1 MSWAS
6 YPQTNWQYG
15 HLTPEEARPRQVR
28 RMLAREIDRFLF
40 CGESPAENEAAG
52 LERRIAAFGKA
63 LLQDLDSTN
72 EALAALWATLQDAPA
87 AAGDGDWAEEPAARL
102 YCLALYSFFWR
113 LAAGPLAI
121 DDEIDDQAVAPNGDV
136 QASRQ
141 DKSNDEGDGDAG
153 RTDVVGSGTRMLWC
167 WAHEWR
173 GDIAL
178 ALREKFA
185 RRSEHNVPADKLQ
198 KETTSLAEGLLQVV
212 LKSLPANLQ
221 VREKSVKRTSVD
233 GEPRTY
239 RRIEV
244 SSPDLEV
251 RLSEFLRAL
260 PYRLTFQPLK
270 EVPAYRRNAGAARDA
285 DAVPPQPLLKYGSTN
300 DFLRRFHRTIEAD
313 QRYVEAINAQQAV
326 AWRINRDLLQ
336 VAVHVAG
343 LALPRECW
351 TTVLEEAV
359 SVAHVG
365 EQEIGAWQR
374 WSAKEFYRPTA
385 GNAARN
391 NYRKPGELLDHP
403 LAKASLE
410 ELAWVDSEGRQPL
423 FHLPWRADYRGR
435 IFPRTPW
442 LTPQGADL
450 QRALFEFAEG
460 SRLDD
465 SGVRALK
472 EHGGNLV
479 RRERLLDD
487 LKIAG
492 RKVVKLEERRRW
504 VDMHEESIVASG
516 CSPLK
521 SVFWRE
527 ASGKPMQFLAFC
539 LAYRRWKED
548 PSTPC
553 HLPVQIDGTCN
564 GLQHIAALSSNE
576 ELAQAV
582 NVVARVD
589 GLPGD
594 IYSDI
599 ATVAQASALRARA
612 MAKKPGDGSVS
623 TPNASG
629 RRGGKRPTPLTAARQ
644 AVAAV
649 QESALDLLDWPGWI
663 DRDTAKKVVMTVPY
677 GAGPDAQACHVL
689 ERIAARLDAAFAG
702 PDGARLWAAAESLG
716 EAVEALEQLA
726 PSDPQTFLRGAR
738 RSLKNEV
745 RGNFEKDRPL
755 RKLLKASYRS
765 RAAATAAAPALSAEP
780 SGEAVGVAATSSA
793 SAWRL
798 WLGVSA
804 LGAYAAQQIVA
815 YLRSSLVCRFPA
827 VRVFEDWLAK
837 VGKCCI
843 GLPLM
848 WVTPLGFPVCQD
860 NFEKKKWSTKDYKFG
875 GCTFNIGGKLLTE
888 EVRNKRKKGKE
899 GTQQSALLPNLIH
912 SLDATHLAKTLN
924 AAVAD
929 GIDRFGSIHDCLLC
943 HPNDAGRLGELL
955 RATFADLYAPAA
967 SGKGPAVLARWSAW
981 MEIVADIAAT
991 DQVSGLL
998 GALQVP
1004 DGLAARLLLA
1014 ARPDSPSLSLLE
1026 RLRKLDEPH
1035 LAMAKLLLEF
1045 RRDDG
1050 RVGGQGAGEASK
1062 TVDSLSPGA
1071 CFDIGRVRD
1080 SLYFFS

>member
-40 CGESPAENEAAG
+40 GGDSPAAKGSAG
-52 LERRIAAFGKA
+52 LEQRVAAFGEV
-63 LLQDLDSTN
+63 LSPDLESRN
-72 EALAALWATLQDAPA
+72 EAVAALWATLQDAPA
-87 AAGDGDWAEEPAARL
+87 AAGDRDWAEKPAARL

-121 DDEIDDQAVAPNGDV
+121 DDEIDDEAVAPGGE
-136 QASRQ
+136 APATRQ
-141 DKSNDEGDGDAG
+141 EKGNDEGEGSSGSAG
-153 RTDVVGSGTRMLWC
+153 VAGGKGMLWC

-173 GDIAL
+173 GDIAR
-178 ALREKFA
+178 ALRAEFTWRA
-185 RRSEHNVPADKLQ
+185 EDDVPGGELQNAAALLADW
-198 KETTSLAEGLLQVV
+198 LLQAV
-212 LKSLPANLQ
+212 LKSLPSSLRGRERL
-221 VREKSVKRTSVD
+221 VRRTGED
-233 GEPRTY
+233 GKTRTY

-244 SSPDLEV
+244 SSPDLEM
-251 RLSEFLRAL
+251 RLGELLRAL

-270 EVPAYRRNAGAARDA
+270 EVPAYRRNTGAARDA
-285 DAVPPQPLLKYGSTN
+285 DSVPPQPLLQYASTN

-359 SVAHVG
+359 SVAGIG

-385 GNAARN
+385 GDTARN

-403 LAKASLE
+403 LAKVSLE
-410 ELAWVDSEGRQPL
+410 ELARVDSDGRQPV
-423 FHLPWRADYRGR
+423 FYLPWRADYRGR

-479 RRERLLDD
+479 RRERLLAD
-487 LKIAG
+487 LGIDG
-492 RKVVKLEERRRW
+492 RKVVTLEERRRW
-504 VDMHEESIVASG
+504 VEMHEEFIVASG

-553 HLPVQIDGTCN
+553 HLPIQIDGTCN
-564 GLQHIAALSSNE
+564 GLQHIAALSSDE
-576 ELAQAV
+576 ELARAV
-582 NVVARVD
+582 NVVARAD

-599 ATVAQASALRARA
+599 ATVAQGSALRARMVA
-612 MAKKPGDGSVS
+612 SALDTA
-623 TPNASG
+623 TPAASG
-629 RRGGKRPTPLTAARQ
+629 RRGGQRPTPLTAARQ
-644 AVAAV
+644 AVAAL
-649 QESALDLLDWPGWI
+649 QASALDLLDWPGWI
-663 DRDTAKKVVMTVPY
+663 DRDTAKKVLMTVPY

-702 PDGARLWAAAESLG
+702 PDGARLWTAAEALG
-716 EAVEALEQLA
+716 EAVEALQLLA
-726 PSDPQTFLRGAR
+726 PNDPQTSFLRDAR
-738 RSLKNEV
+738 RSLRNEV
-745 RGNFEKDRPL
+745 RGNLEKDRPL
-755 RKLLKASYRS
+755 RKLLKTVYRTRRAVAS
-765 RAAATAAAPALSAEP
+765 AAPILSAP
-780 SGEAVGVAATSSA
+780 SSDEAAGVAATGSA
-793 SAWRL
+793 SAWRF
-798 WLGVSA
+798 WLGASA
-804 LGAYAAQQIVA
+804 LGAYAAQEIVA
-815 YLRSSLVCRFPA
+815 CLRSSLESRFPA
-827 VRVFEDWLAK
+827 VRVFVGWLKK
-837 VGKCCI
+837 VGGRCV

-848 WVTPLGFPVCQD
+848 WLTPLGFPVCQD
-860 NFEKKKWSTKDYKFG
+860 QFRKKRSSLS
-875 GCTFNIGGKLLTE
+875 CRIGGDLIGIGTTGLTE
-888 EVRNKRKKGKE
+888 AVLNTGREA
-899 GTQQSALLPNLIH
+899 TQQSALLPNLIH

-929 GIDRFGSIHDCLLC
+929 GLDRFGSIHDCLLC

-955 RATFADLYAPAA
+955 RATFADLYAPAT
-967 SGKGPAVLARWSAW
+967 SGEGPAVLARWSAW
-981 MEIVADIAAT
+981 MEVVADIAAT